1 METITTGNLDVGA
14 VDNDSSSTSVASR
27 VVSPP
32 GVPGDVLDEQHV
44 DISRALFRNDDA
56 AIRDN
61 IPSQHLCPMVQ
72 EPPFVAVYFELP
84 NTDGTTT
91 TPSSQQVYERSALYR
106 FVGAQHEFP
115 SDAQFTLFHPF
126 TRVPIL
132 RNRDDRQLLGLI
144 REPTL
149 FNYKQRREYL
159 MLETRVCGV

>member
-1 METITTGNLDVGA
+1 METITTGNLADVGA
-14 VDNDSSSTSVASR
+14 VDTDSSSTSVASR

-44 DISRALFRNDDA
+44 DLSRALFRNDDA

-61 IPSQHLCPMVQ
+61 IPSQHLCPMVR

-91 TPSSQQVYERSALYR
+91 TPSSRQVYERSALYR

-115 SDAQFTLFHPF
+115 SDA
-126 TRVPIL
+126 
-132 RNRDDRQLLGLI
+132 
-144 REPTL
+144 
-149 FNYKQRREYL
+149 
-159 MLETRVCGV
+159 